1 MRTPMATDNNQ
12 HSWLETFYKGLTTL
26 VDTTFPK
33 KCTKC
38 GRMYTSQDEFLRE
51 TIPVRDIS
59 LEDKSGLFALELGEE
74 ETTIGV
80 FRNCECGTTLMA
92 DFADRRDNS
101 DSGQQRRDQFNK
113 LLRMLTDHGLEL
125 ALARHELLQVLYGKR
140 SKVIEDLLGDVTLP

>member
-1 MRTPMATDNNQ
+1 MATDNEQ
-12 HSWLETFYKGLTTL
+12 RIWLETFYKGLSTL

-38 GRMYTSQDEFLRE
+38 GRMYTSQEEFLRE
-51 TIPVRDIS
+51 TIPVKDIS
-59 LEDKSGLFALELGEE
+59 LEDKSGLFALDMGET

-92 DFADRRDNS
+92 DFADRRDTS
-101 DSGQQRRDQFNK
+101 EAGQRRREQFDK
-113 LLRMLTDHGLEL
+113 LMAMLTDHNMEPE
-125 ALARHELLQVLYGKR
+125 LARHELLQILYGKR

>member
-1 MRTPMATDNNQ
+1 MATDNKQ
-12 HSWLETFYKGLTTL
+12 HTWLETFYKGLNTL

-38 GRMYTSQDEFLRE
+38 GRIYASQEEFLRE
-51 TIPVRDIS
+51 TIPVRDIT
-59 LEDKSGLFALELGEE
+59 LEDKSGLFALNLGET

-101 DSGQQRRDQFNK
+101 DAGQQRREQFDK
-113 LLRMLTDHGLEL
+113 LLAMLTDHGMER
-125 ALARHELLQVLYGKR
+125 ALACHELLQVLYGKH
-140 SKVIEDLLGDVTLP
+140 SEVIKDLLGDVNLP